1 MSHFNYNEIETYR
14 YGKKSQEQIEQE
26 FLSMLYVQ
34 NDSVTRE
41 EFVNFY
47 DDLNINFGHND
58 IFFRYVSVQWFY
70 TP

>member
-1 MSHFNYNEIETYR
+1 
-14 YGKKSQEQIEQE
+14 
-26 FLSMLYVQ
+26 MLYVQ

-58 IFFRYVSVQWFY
+58 IFIRYVSVQWFY

>member
-1 MSHFNYNEIETYR
+1 
-14 YGKKSQEQIEQE
+14 
-26 FLSMLYVQ
+26 MLYVKD
-34 NDSVTRE
+34 NSVTRE
-41 EFVNFY
+41 EFVSFY